1 MSPVSHVALRLLV
14 VAEAEVK
21 AELDVGRDNPADPD
35 QSFEDAGLHFREPRG
50 QIASEHPELD
60 IRVPLQREL
69 VVRDLVED
77 SLELVCHRRLVGV
90 FHSSLIVRGDEGTDR
105 GERRRQANLEVAAG
119 RNDAVTLEQR
129 ERPVRGDRRVC
140 VAERA
145 EGEPGRLVG

>member
-1 MSPVSHVALRLLV
+1 MRCKLSKRGDVSSVRALARKREMDPVERTRERGGKCVRNSDHVAGVARHVALRLLV

-77 SLELVCHRRLVGV
+77 SLDLVCHRRLVCV
-90 FHSSLIVRGDEGTDR
+90 FHSS
-105 GERRRQANLEVAAG
+105 
-119 RNDAVTLEQR
+119 
-129 ERPVRGDRRVC
+129 
-140 VAERA
+140 
-145 EGEPGRLVG
+145 